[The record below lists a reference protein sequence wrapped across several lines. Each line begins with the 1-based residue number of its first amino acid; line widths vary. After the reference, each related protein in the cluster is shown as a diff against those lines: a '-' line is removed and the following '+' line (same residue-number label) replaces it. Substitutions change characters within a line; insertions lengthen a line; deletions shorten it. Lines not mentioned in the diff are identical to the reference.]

1 MTRFS
6 PPVRNREQERV
17 IADVNVCIYVYIA
30 HASTGGPR
38 VIRCFPR
45 PTDRQHLLQVHTLEI
60 ESTYDARPR
69 ETTFNAPFLHSPCT
83 CSFLPSFSVFLFY
96 RDCIVVHEKKSEKPM
111 GSERE
116 SFENL
121 SRIYENKSFSEKI
134 NIWISMKGNFLF
146 EEFTKINHVIHKKFQ
161 KSIYFPTRD
170 SFPQKF
176 SSLSSRLNCRGNT
189 R

>member
-1 MTRFS
+1 MYTSRTLRLVARELSGVSLDQRTDSTCCRYTRWKQS
-6 PPVRNREQERV
+6 QRTMP
-17 IADVNVCIYVYIA
+17 D
-30 HASTGGPR
+30 HAKPLST
-38 VIRCFPR
+38 
-45 PTDRQHLLQVHTLEI
+45 
-60 ESTYDARPR
+60 
-69 ETTFNAPFLHSPCT
+69 LHSCT
-83 CSFLPSFSVFLFY
+83 ARARVLFSHRSLNSVFLFY
-96 RDCIVVHEKKSEKPM
+96 RDRIVVHEKKSEKPM

-134 NIWISMKGNFLF
+134 NIWISMKDNFLF

-176 SSLSSRLNCRGNT
+176 SSLSSRLNCGGNT
-189 R
+189 RQRSKIFHPNARASI